1 MTRVSPAEVV
11 QRQVDA
17 YNARDLAA
25 FVACYHDDVRVYRPP
40 APEPAI
46 VGKEAFTEFYGR
58 ERFNR
63 PALHAQI
70 VNRIVL
76 GRRVVDHERISGVRD
91 EPFEIAVV
99 YEVAGDRIA
108 AVWAFTGD

>member
-1 MTRVSPAEVV
+1 MSPAEVV

-25 FVACYHDDVRVYRPP
+25 FVECYHDDVRVWRPP
-40 APEPAI
+40 APEPALA
-46 VGKEAFTEFYGR
+46 GKEAFAEFYR
-58 ERFNR
+58 TERFNR

-76 GRRVVDHERISGVRD
+76 GRRVIDHERISGVRD
-91 EPFEIAVV
+91 APFEIAVV
-99 YEVAGDRIA
+99 YEVVDDRIA
-108 AVWAFTGD
+108 AVWAFPGD